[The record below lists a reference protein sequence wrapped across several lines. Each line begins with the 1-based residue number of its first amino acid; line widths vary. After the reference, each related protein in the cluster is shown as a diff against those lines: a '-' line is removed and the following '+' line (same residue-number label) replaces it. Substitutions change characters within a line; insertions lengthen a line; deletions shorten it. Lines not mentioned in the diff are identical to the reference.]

1 MHYYIVQV
9 KAKKVFVEMASFKS
23 WLLKNVET
31 RDKSSPDFS
40 DLKHLSSIA
49 SFHKDS
55 LAPARVSQSKPTQLF
70 VSEMLQKEIS
80 QFDKNRLKSVTSEE
94 SEVKEDYVSEAARLP
109 DWIYN
114 HYLFPNIIVCFYC
127 TLSMSQPPK

>member
-1 MHYYIVQV
+1 MHYNIVQV
-9 KAKKVFVEMASFKS
+9 NAKKVLVEMASFKS

-49 SFHKDS
+49 TFRKDS
-55 LAPARVSQSKPTQLF
+55 LSHARVSQSKPTQLF

-80 QFDKNRLKSVTSEE
+80 EFDKNRLKSVTSEE
-94 SEVKEDYVSEAARLP
+94 SEIKEDYVSEATRLP
-109 DWIYN
+109 DWI
-114 HYLFPNIIVCFYC
+114 
-127 TLSMSQPPK
+127 